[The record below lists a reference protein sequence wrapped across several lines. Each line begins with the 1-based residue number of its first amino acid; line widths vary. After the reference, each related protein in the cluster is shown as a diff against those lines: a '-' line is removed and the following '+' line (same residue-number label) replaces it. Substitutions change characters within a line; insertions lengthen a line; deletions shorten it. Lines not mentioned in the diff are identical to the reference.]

1 MKKRILAL
9 VLCVAMCLSMG
20 SMFAGCD
27 SKQDVDAF
35 VIMTEQLDGLFNPF
49 FSTSANDGTIV
60 AMTQIGM
67 LSSKFVNREVEV
79 GYGDNEAVV
88 VKDYDIVEYP
98 YTENMLLYLISRNYI
113 TDKKVTQASLEG
125 LIEKVF
131 ERYHFTSSQGNI
143 SKALAELKKPFYYG
157 TRDTLYTVVREGR
170 RYLIKKHLAGL
181 RANANEFARKYQKHL
196 LFPTPF
202 PLAASIYQ
210 EKKKQEEFV
219 DVFIFRVDSD
229 YAHAMK
235 NDMFDLFDRNAFF
248 NIIAYDDNVIVL
260 LNRDYPHVLKLSK
273 TIETLFSVTSPDATD
288 QSTFT
293 PEYIETDEDNVSSA
307 D

>member
-1 MKKRILAL
+1 MALLKIRANQATDRANRWKPSEKDANGNRYVCYKKILFSEL
-9 VLCVAMCLSMG
+9 DK
-20 SMFAGCD
+20 MFMPK
-27 SKQDVDAF
+27 SK
-35 VIMTEQLDGLFNPF
+35 
-49 FSTSANDGTIV
+49 SNDGK
-60 AMTQIGM
+60 ASEPQ
-67 LSSKFVNREVEV
+67 L
-79 GYGDNEAVV
+79 
-88 VKDYDIVEYP
+88 KDYDIVEYP